1 MRIIPGFIVRQIADQ
16 IVGIPTGASAGALS
30 GLVALNDSG
39 RFLFELLQT
48 SHTEEELVSAMLDA
62 YEVDA
67 DTARADVAEFL
78 SLLRSLKLLDET
90 C

>member
-1 MRIIPGFIVRQIADQ
+1 MRILPGFIVRQIADQ

-48 SHTEEELVSAMLDA
+48 SRTEEELVNAMLDA
-62 YEVDA
+62 YEVDT

-78 SLLRSLKLLDET
+78 SLLRSMKLLDET

>member
-1 MRIIPGFIVRQIADQ
+1 MREIADQ
-16 IVGIPTGASAGALS
+16 IVGIPTGPSAGALS
-30 GLVALNDSG
+30 GLVALNDTG

-48 SHTEEELVSAMLDA
+48 SRTEEELVSALVRT
-62 YEVDA
+62 YEVDD

-78 SLLRSLKLLDET
+78 SLLRSMKLLEED

>member
-1 MRIIPGFIVRQIADQ
+1 MRIIPGFIVRQVADQ
-16 IVGIPTGASAGALS
+16 VVGIPTGASAGALS

-48 SHTEEELVSAMLDA
+48 SRTEEELVNAMLDA

-78 SLLRSLKLLDET
+78 SLLRSMKLLDET